1 MKIQVTVDQI
11 EAGQA
16 RLLIRPQEAEPIIW
30 PSQYLPTGT
39 KESDI
44 LTIEIRQDPQATA
57 EATERV
63 KSLMDSLLQKNSKK
77 RSD

>member
-11 EAGQA
+11 QDGQA
-16 RLLIRPQEAEPIIW
+16 RLLIRPQETELIIW
-30 PSQYLPTGT
+30 PSQHLPTGT

-44 LTIEIRQDPQATA
+44 LTIEIIQDSQATA

-63 KSLMDSLLQKNSKK
+63 KNLMDSLLQKNSKK